1 MKDITK
7 LQYSAGA
14 VSKGFWFPEF
24 KKYNQQLSQGLT
36 DKEIKA
42 KQQEENFLMAPS
54 EAYGKKMINE
64 VSKRTQALPEMI
76 RTMFLNLSLSDQKLL
91 NVLGLMMTDRL
102 FFEYMYEVYREK
114 IITGKFEFENSDTR
128 IFLENKSEQSEKV
141 LNFKSYTKKRLAGA
155 YRTYLKDANLL
166 KEENGSSLI
175 QKPILDINLEKK
187 MKNQGLYPYLRVFLG
202 E

>member
-36 DKEIKA
+36 DKEIKI

-54 EAYGKKMINE
+54 DAYGNKTINE
-64 VSKRTQALPEMI
+64 VSKRTQELPEMI

-114 IITGKFEFENSDTR
+114 IITGKFEFDNSDTR

-141 LNFKSYTKKRLAGA
+141 LSFKSYTKKRLAGA

-166 KEENGSSLI
+166 AEENGSSVI
-175 QKPILDINLEKK
+175 QKPILDINLEKE

>member
-14 VSKGFWFPEF
+14 VSKGFWFQEF
-24 KKYNQQLSQGLT
+24 KKYNEQLSQGLP
-36 DKEIKA
+36 DKAIKT

-76 RTMFLNLSLSDQKLL
+76 RTMFLKLSLSDQKIL

-114 IITGKFEFENSDTR
+114 IITGKLEFDNSDTR

-141 LNFKSYTKKRLAGA
+141 LNFKSNTKKRLAGA

-166 KEENGSSLI
+166 TEENGSSLI
-175 QKPILDINLEKK
+175 QKPILDINLEKE